1 MFLQVH
7 IKEGYPPQGLQAIIA
22 HTLLQSVVRIRA
34 IFINRSH
41 PHPEQ
46 PTYLHVFS
54 WYLNQTKQHHGHHMS
69 RVGITEQCPHTW
81 DP

>member
-7 IKEGYPPQGLQAIIA
+7 IKEGYPPQDPQAIIA

-41 PHPEQ
+41 PP
-46 PTYLHVFS
+46 
-54 WYLNQTKQHHGHHMS
+54 
-69 RVGITEQCPHTW
+69 
-81 DP
+81 